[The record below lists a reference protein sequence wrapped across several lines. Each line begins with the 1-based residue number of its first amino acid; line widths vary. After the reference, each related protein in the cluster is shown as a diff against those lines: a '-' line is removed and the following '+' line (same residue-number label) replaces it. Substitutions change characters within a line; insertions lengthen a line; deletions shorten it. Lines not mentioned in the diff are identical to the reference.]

1 MKNLINDIDK
11 LFEELIHEHKPIKH
25 YINTTKKLI
34 DKINERKINITSDSI
49 DTKYCILAI
58 TETIGNFNIYRTL
71 IKQGRISVT
80 KEEYYYYINN
90 INELKKILFGIC
102 NSIIK
107 KAIDDSTNKNNNKVD
122 VDDICKK
129 YNISKEELKNLL

>member
-1 MKNLINDIDK
+1 MKHLINDIDK

-58 TETIGNFNIYRTL
+58 TETIANFNIYRTL
-71 IKQGRISVT
+71 IKQGRVSVT
-80 KEEYYYYINN
+80 KEEYYNYINN
-90 INELKKILFGIC
+90 INKLREILFSIC
-102 NSIIK
+102 NLIVE
-107 KAIDDSTNKNNNKVD
+107 KATADELNKNNNEVIIN
-122 VDDICKK
+122 DICKK
-129 YNISKEELKNLL
+129 YNITKEELKNLL